1 MRILK
6 VRKKVIIKKLK
17 RKVDMKD
24 KNTRKLIIT
33 TKNFLFFEIVPKL
46 SSRRIFILY
55 FTTHKIHI
63 IFMVNFMNF

>member
-46 SSRRIFILY
+46 SSRRIFIL
-55 FTTHKIHI
+55 
-63 IFMVNFMNF
+63 